1 MARTTRARGKR
12 SFQLA
17 RRLLA
22 PVGEGVGLLKNVGM
36 SALKTGKKVF
46 GAGVGFAGNVVRSTG
61 RRVNNTVRGVVGRR
75 KTRRNTRKNRSRS
88 RR

>member
-1 MARTTRARGKR
+1 MARTTRGKGKR
-12 SFQLA
+12 GFRLA

-61 RRVNNTVRGVVGRR
+61 KRANGAFKGLLGRR
-75 KTRRNTRKNRSRS
+75 KTRRNRSRS

>member
-1 MARTTRARGKR
+1 MARTTRGKGKQFR
-12 SFQLA
+12 LA
-17 RRLLA
+17 RRLLS
-22 PVGEGVGLLKNVGM
+22 PVGESVGLLKNVGM

-61 RRVNNTVRGVVGRR
+61 KRANGAFRGLLGSR
-75 KTRRNTRKNRSRS
+75 KTRRNRKSRS